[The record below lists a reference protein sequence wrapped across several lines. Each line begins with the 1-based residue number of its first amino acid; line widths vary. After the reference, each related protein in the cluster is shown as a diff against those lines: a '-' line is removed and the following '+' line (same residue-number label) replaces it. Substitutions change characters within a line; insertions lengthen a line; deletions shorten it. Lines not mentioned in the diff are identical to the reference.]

1 MPNEGHI
8 YMLINQSIN
17 QSPAVLVPLLKLKLA
32 MYMCCCCNRNATV
45 AIASAVLYWKPLFA
59 QHGSISVRA
68 YAAAAHVHDVRILLL
83 YLYCCLLSAMIAL
96 HAVLCIS
103 NSAFLSAYST
113 RYRTAAC
120 RSGLGVEKQ
129 NVIEAQQFPYYV
141 YVCRPRPRAGAM
153 GSKTSPTFN
162 VLEAPERRASADEQA
177 VRCEQRRRTKHG
189 YEHGCQYPIERCAQ
203 RTVYSVFLHT

>member
-59 QHGSISVRA
+59 QLQHGSISVRA

-83 YLYCCLLSAMIAL
+83 YILVLLLAKCNDS
-96 HAVLCIS
+96 
-103 NSAFLSAYST
+103 
-113 RYRTAAC
+113 AAC
-120 RSGLGVEKQ
+120 CS
-129 NVIEAQQFPYYV
+129 V
-141 YVCRPRPRAGAM
+141 YFEFCF
-153 GSKTSPTFN
+153 S
-162 VLEAPERRASADEQA
+162 
-177 VRCEQRRRTKHG
+177 VRLQH
-189 YEHGCQYPIERCAQ
+189 QI
-203 RTVYSVFLHT
+203 

>member
-103 NSAFLSAYST
+103 NSAFLSAS
-113 RYRTAAC
+113 
-120 RSGLGVEKQ
+120 Q
-129 NVIEAQQFPYYV
+129 HQI
-141 YVCRPRPRAGAM
+141 
-153 GSKTSPTFN
+153 
-162 VLEAPERRASADEQA
+162 
-177 VRCEQRRRTKHG
+177 
-189 YEHGCQYPIERCAQ
+189 
-203 RTVYSVFLHT
+203 

>member
-8 YMLINQSIN
+8 FVNQSIN

-32 MYMCCCCNRNATV
+32 MYMCCCCNRNSTI

-83 YLYCCLLSAMIAL
+83 YCCLLSAMIAL

-103 NSAFLSAYST
+103 NSAFLSAYSYCSST
-113 RYRTAAC
+113 PD
-120 RSGLGVEKQ
+120 
-129 NVIEAQQFPYYV
+129 IEQPH
-141 YVCRPRPRAGAM
+141 
-153 GSKTSPTFN
+153 
-162 VLEAPERRASADEQA
+162 A
-177 VRCEQRRRTKHG
+177 VQ
-189 YEHGCQYPIERCAQ
+189 
-203 RTVYSVFLHT
+203 V